1 MGHAETVRGVNEKQ
15 PEKNLESDGYAHY
28 PDCGDLLHENLGSC
42 HSKHMQII
50 ICQLHLSKEIQK

>member
-1 MGHAETVRGVNEKQ
+1 MDMLIILIVVMR
-15 PEKNLESDGYAHY
+15 
-28 PDCGDLLHENLGSC
+28 LHENLGSC